1 MRMKQRMKDMNPDL
15 GLHCIASRD
24 TLYLTNARNRDEQ
37 YIYPL
42 ANILSIEYKFA
53 YDCLTA
59 DERIEA
65 DVAPMDLILI
75 IITVRKDKQMFLARI
90 MELTFD
96 YFGFDNEE
104 VTDE

>member
-1 MRMKQRMKDMNPDL
+1 MKIKKWISDQYPNL
-15 GLHCIASRD
+15 GSHCIASRD
-24 TLYLTNARNRDEQ
+24 ILYLTNVKNRGEQ
-37 YIYPL
+37 YTYPI

-59 DERIEA
+59 GERIEA

-75 IITVRKDKQMFLARI
+75 IITVRKDKQMFLARN

-96 YFGFDNEE
+96 YYGFDNEE
-104 VTDE
+104 

>member
-1 MRMKQRMKDMNPDL
+1 MKIKKWISDQYPNL
-15 GLHCIASRD
+15 GFQCIASRD
-24 TLYLTNARNRDEQ
+24 ILYLTNVKNRDEQ
-37 YIYPL
+37 YTYPL
-42 ANILSIEYKFA
+42 ANILSIEYAFA

-75 IITVRKDKQMFLARI
+75 IITVRKDKQLFIARN

-96 YFGFDNEE
+96 YYGFDNEE
-104 VTDE
+104 V

>member
-1 MRMKQRMKDMNPDL
+1 MGIKQRFKAMNPNL
-15 GLHCIASRD
+15 GSHCIASRD
-24 TLYLTNARNRDEQ
+24 ILYLTNVKNRDEQ
-37 YIYPL
+37 YSYPL
-42 ANILSIEYKFA
+42 ANILSIEYAFA

-75 IITVRKDKQMFLARI
+75 IISVWKDKQMFPARN

-96 YFGFDNEE
+96 YYGFDNEE
-104 VTDE
+104 

>member
-1 MRMKQRMKDMNPDL
+1 MRVKQRFKSMNPYL
-15 GLHCIASRD
+15 GSHCIASRD
-24 TLYLTNARNRDEQ
+24 ILYVTNVKNRVEQ
-37 YIYPL
+37 YSYPL
-42 ANILSIEYKFA
+42 ANVHSIEYAFA

-75 IITVRKDKQMFLARI
+75 IISVWKKKQMFLARN

-96 YFGFDNEE
+96 YYGFDNEE
-104 VTDE
+104 

>member
-1 MRMKQRMKDMNPDL
+1 MGIKQRFKAMNPNL
-15 GLHCIASRD
+15 CSHCIASRD
-24 TLYLTNARNRDEQ
+24 ILYLTNVKNRDEQ
-37 YIYPL
+37 YSYPL
-42 ANILSIEYKFA
+42 ANILSIEYAFA

-75 IITVRKDKQMFLARI
+75 IITVRKDKQMFLTRN

-96 YFGFDNEE
+96 YYGFDNEE
-104 VTDE
+104 

>member
-1 MRMKQRMKDMNPDL
+1 MRVKQRIKSMNPNL
-15 GLHCIASRD
+15 GSHCIASRD
-24 TLYLTNARNRDEQ
+24 ILYVTNVKNRVEQ
-37 YIYPL
+37 YSYPL
-42 ANILSIEYKFA
+42 ANVHSIEYAFA

-75 IITVRKDKQMFLARI
+75 IISVWKDKQMFVARN

-96 YFGFDNEE
+96 YYGFDNEE
-104 VTDE
+104 

>member
-1 MRMKQRMKDMNPDL
+1 MKIKKWISDQYPNL
-15 GLHCIASRD
+15 GFHCIASRD
-24 TLYLTNARNRDEQ
+24 ILYLTNVKNRDEQ
-37 YIYPL
+37 YTYPL
-42 ANILSIEYKFA
+42 ANILSIEYAFA

-75 IITVRKDKQMFLARI
+75 IITVRKDKQLFIARN

-96 YFGFDNEE
+96 YYGFDNEE
-104 VTDE
+104 V

>member
-1 MRMKQRMKDMNPDL
+1 MRVKHRIKSMNPNL
-15 GLHCIASRD
+15 GSHCIASRD
-24 TLYLTNARNRDEQ
+24 ILYLTSVKNRDEQ
-37 YIYPL
+37 YSYPI
-42 ANILSIEYKFA
+42 ANILSIEYAFA

-75 IITVRKDKQMFLARI
+75 IITVRKDKQMFLARN

-96 YFGFDNEE
+96 YYGFDNEE
-104 VTDE
+104 VTE

>member
-1 MRMKQRMKDMNPDL
+1 MIVKQRIKSMNPNL
-15 GLHCIASRD
+15 GSHCIASRD
-24 TLYLTNARNRDEQ
+24 ILYLTNLKNRDEQ
-37 YIYPL
+37 YTYPL

-59 DERIEA
+59 NERIEA

-75 IITVRKDKQMFLARI
+75 IITVRKDKQMFLARN

-96 YFGFDNEE
+96 YYGFDNEV
-104 VTDE
+104 VTE

>member
-1 MRMKQRMKDMNPDL
+1 MRVKQRIKSMNLNL
-15 GLHCIASRD
+15 GSHCIASRD
-24 TLYLTNARNRDEQ
+24 ILYLTNVKNRNEQ
-37 YIYPL
+37 YTYPL
-42 ANILSIEYKFA
+42 ANIFSIEYKFA

-65 DVAPMDLILI
+65 DAAPMDLILI
-75 IITVRKDKQMFLARI
+75 LTTVRKDKQMFLARI

-104 VTDE
+104 VTE